1 MLVDLGHP
9 SGLKPKKLRTLD
21 FKVVQDCL
29 LQPLFAERWLRQVA
43 RRLRELLAAE
53 GKSSQCRISVERMED
68 RGDAKMLANA
78 NGGRDI

>member
-29 LQPLFAERWLRQVA
+29 LQPLFA
-43 RRLRELLAAE
+43 ELLAAE